1 MTSKNPRIRED
12 GVAVPQQTLD
22 QQPQLLI
29 LGLQLR
35 HHLPQHPLQEIR
47 IVRQGREIDLH
58 NARMMMH
65 AVASQPMNPA

>member
-35 HHLPQHPLQEIR
+35 HHLSQHLLQEIR
-47 IVRQGREIDLH
+47 IVRQCREIDLH
-58 NARMMMH
+58 NAMLMTH
-65 AVASQPMNPA
+65 AAASQPMTPA

>member
-35 HHLPQHPLQEIR
+35 HHLPQHLLQKIR

-58 NARMMMH
+58 NTRMMTH
-65 AVASQPMNPA
+65 AVASPLMTLA